1 MKTLRTINYHIKG
14 TPTMDECQAGSVK
27 GNYLKADVYY
37 SEGGYSYFT
46 YKNTPRGYFMSVV
59 DVGMARDNYGIST
72 SHTLFNDRGRKYMI
86 KEVTRQS
93 KKAEAEA
100 LAYFEE
106 HIADFVKQV
115 YPECETEVE

>member
-1 MKTLRTINYHIKG
+1 MKILRTINYHIKG
-14 TPTMDECQAGSVK
+14 TPTMDECQTGSVK
-27 GNYLKADVYY
+27 GNYLKAEVYY

-59 DVGMARDNYGIST
+59 DVGMARNEYGTST

-86 KEVTRQS
+86 KGVARQS
-93 KKAEAEA
+93 KKAETEA

-106 HIADFVKQV
+106 HIDDFVKQV
-115 YPECETEVE
+115 YPEYETENV